1 MAAAAVAETV
11 ALRARPEPGIRPG
24 GPSLLR
30 TPAEPSSALAGRGCL
45 LPGKQMRALRGPGVR
60 GRGTRCQFG
69 RPAPGTGL
77 RSRGSCGPAS
87 PERAAPSAPRSRGG
101 VWLGGG
107 VSPGGRGLRGRGAG
121 RRGHVTGLFT
131 NTAELRRRPAAGAQ
145 VARVPRSGLRT
156 CVASQASLGRAARRR
171 G

>member
-77 RSRGSCGPAS
+77 RSRGSCGPAP

-107 VSPGGRGLRGRGAG
+107 LPGGPRAQGAGSRPPGPRDRFVYEECGGQGAAGVGSAGGRGDPGGAEDLWG
-121 RRGHVTGLFT
+121 EPG
-131 NTAELRRRPAAGAQ
+131 
-145 VARVPRSGLRT
+145 
-156 CVASQASLGRAARRR
+156 
-171 G
+171 